1 MSVFKSESDRE
12 LGSGNRFCL
21 RWVRELALLPVELSR
36 CTGRSIGWL
45 KAWLAVCAV
54 ALCLSQTG
62 CLLLVAGGAAAAGAG
77 TYAYVSGDL
86 KGTESAPLDR
96 VWTATQAAVTELQLP
111 ITSRQKDALGA
122 RLLARTS
129 SDKKVDIRLK
139 KLTDTSTE
147 IRIRVG
153 TWGDESVSRLILEK
167 IKKRL

>member
-12 LGSGNRFCL
+12 LGLGGPVCL
-21 RWVRELALLPVELSR
+21 PLGSQLLRLAGELSR
-36 CTGRSIGWL
+36 RTSGSVGWL
-45 KAWLAVCAV
+45 KVWLPVCGV
-54 ALCLSQTG
+54 VLCLSQTG

-86 KGTESAPLDR
+86 KGTESASLDR